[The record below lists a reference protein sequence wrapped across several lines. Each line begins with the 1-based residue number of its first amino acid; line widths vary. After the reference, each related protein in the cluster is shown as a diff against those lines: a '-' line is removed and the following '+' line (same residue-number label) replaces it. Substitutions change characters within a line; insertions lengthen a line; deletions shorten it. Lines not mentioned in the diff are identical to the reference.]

1 MLNSVRL
8 QRSSSPRG
16 LKRGA
21 RGLHSVP
28 HEASQQL
35 IQFRLRREWFA
46 LPIQAVQK
54 VVPLGP
60 VYGDPQQTGVS
71 LTLYQGQEL
80 VVIDVGLRIFND
92 PPSDRGPED
101 LEPVEGKG
109 KIAEKQQLLLI
120 LAKASPQA
128 VPIGLP
134 IDSQPVLRRITANQ
148 VIPLSETYLSQGN
161 IRCVSSLMIPPPT
174 DTPVE
179 QPDSP
184 VFILDAVTLLAWTKV
199 IH

>member
-1 MLNSVRL
+1 MLSSVR
-8 QRSSSPRG
+8 SSRG
-16 LKRGA
+16 SNRGA
-21 RGLHSVP
+21 RRLRSAAQ
-28 HEASQQL
+28 ESSQQL

-46 LPIQAVQK
+46 LPIQAVEK

-60 VYGDPQQTGVS
+60 VYGDPQQSGVS

-101 LEPVEGKG
+101 FESAEGNG

-174 DTPVE
+174 DTSVE
-179 QPDSP
+179 QTEPP
-184 VFILDAVTLLAWTKV
+184 VFILDAVTLLAWIK
-199 IH
+199 